1 MAAADAPKLIRPV
14 PRRPFEHDSKLQRPP
29 SPTFSSKSFQDAGD
43 TTPSASVSRTHSILN
58 LTSSTLLGIYSPTGY
73 SEDRDEIS
81 TPWGTGAET
90 PALEQ
95 SYRKLSIPSPQP
107 APISAR
113 TSAFSLF
120 LRTVLL
126 FCMGTL
132 YGVLVRHLHDDR
144 QLAPVHVEGIIRP
157 SRDWRYLT
165 FWGVAG
171 VAWGTLLP
179 WVDTIWEE
187 DVKGDASED
196 RDRKAKLGF
205 DRSPSPD
212 VREEDGDDGFFG
224 ADWTPVV
231 RSIGA
236 FVGIAF
242 AIASL
247 TLALV
252 NPVLWY
258 LIDRSTP
265 GLFLS
270 TIVGAIGTAVL
281 LGINADV
288 MPNPAPT
295 VRNFSMIRNSS
306 ATLLYSIRDLSTL
319 GAALSDYVDVE
330 RVEVAIWIISVLFC
344 SCVCFGNIGRMLAL
358 NINRRKDGDSLRKS
372 QGNRR
377 SSRIDDD
384 RGKIRR

>member
-1 MAAADAPKLIRPV
+1 M
-14 PRRPFEHDSKLQRPP
+14 Q
-29 SPTFSSKSFQDAGD
+29 
-43 TTPSASVSRTHSILN
+43 
-58 LTSSTLLGIYSPTGY
+58 
-73 SEDRDEIS
+73 
-81 TPWGTGAET
+81 
-90 PALEQ
+90 
-95 SYRKLSIPSPQP
+95 
-107 APISAR
+107 
-113 TSAFSLF
+113 
-120 LRTVLL
+120 
-126 FCMGTL
+126 
-132 YGVLVRHLHDDR
+132 
-144 QLAPVHVEGIIRP
+144 
-157 SRDWRYLT
+157 
-165 FWGVAG
+165 
-171 VAWGTLLP
+171 
-179 WVDTIWEE
+179 
-187 DVKGDASED
+187 
-196 RDRKAKLGF
+196 
-205 DRSPSPD
+205 
-212 VREEDGDDGFFG
+212 
-224 ADWTPVV
+224 
-231 RSIGA
+231 
-236 FVGIAF
+236 
-242 AIASL
+242 ASL